1 MFFFIVITATR
12 RLKRHTPCK
21 TNRQKNGQETVLLSF
36 RGILGGHKADPPR
49 LPPQERLQNTDLLPL
64 ESTAL
69 FQLTAK
75 QFYCFTAP
83 IAWLTNNRAIKSR
96 HKKRVFCSSVLTAL
110 TRLQNTD
117 LLPLKK
123 LSTAYPQ
130 VIHIVI
136 HINKRHKHKEN
147 KGIQRQFHFSTLP
160 TTTTNKRKI

>member
-1 MFFFIVITATR
+1 MLSHGHPKGRRKSGTWHTALYKDVRKVGRGTWDFIEMQESGTWHTALYKDVREMFFFIVITATR

-83 IAWLTNNRAIKSR
+83 IA
-96 HKKRVFCSSVLTAL
+96 
-110 TRLQNTD
+110 
-117 LLPLKK
+117 
-123 LSTAYPQ
+123 
-130 VIHIVI
+130 
-136 HINKRHKHKEN
+136 
-147 KGIQRQFHFSTLP
+147 
-160 TTTTNKRKI
+160 